1 VALSTDWERQCRQ
14 PVVDLALTAP
24 AAHNPAVSAYA
35 LPLGAAPQ
43 LLATAGMRPGSRS
56 GPTTPVL
63 EATA

>member
-1 VALSTDWERQCRQ
+1 
-14 PVVDLALTAP
+14 VVDLALTAP